1 METPEKFLIFRK
13 RNFPISQ
20 EMKSL
25 KNLYFRKS
33 LLLKSF
39 FYFSKW
45 NFLAPS
51 LKISYI
57 SEGNL
62 QSPKNIYIV
71 RILNFFIVIIVSFKV
86 NMLINTRWPNA
97 AVAERIMHAIYST
110 WNYSKMSSNSV
121 SGTIKAIENISR
133 NGKKFLHKKVEINN
147 KPV

>member
-86 NMLINTRWPNA
+86 NMFINTR
-97 AVAERIMHAIYST
+97 
-110 WNYSKMSSNSV
+110 
-121 SGTIKAIENISR
+121 
-133 NGKKFLHKKVEINN
+133 
-147 KPV
+147 